1 MEIPKKWCIKLKDHY
16 DVINNWGKEYFTPI
30 TGWGNLARHNTY
42 LRCNFKTNDCTST
55 EDVTGYYE
63 ITFEEFEKYILNKQ
77 IDVPED
83 YTYLV
88 KFLKKLGIK

>member
-1 MEIPKKWCIKLKDHY
+1 MVPDRWCVKLNSRNRLIVLKFLKDNGYHY
-16 DVINNWGKEYFTPI
+16 SVEDEDEFFVHFPFIGNNGS
-30 TGWGNLARHNTY
+30 
-42 LRCNFKTNDCTST
+42 C
-55 EDVTGYYE
+55 YYSVQQSYTE

>member
-1 MEIPKKWCIKLKDHY
+1 MVPEKWCVKLDSSNKTSIIRFLRNNNYSFKLD
-16 DVINNWGKEYFTPI
+16 DVDEFFVHFPFIGNNGS
-30 TGWGNLARHNTY
+30 
-42 LRCNFKTNDCTST
+42 C
-55 EDVTGYYE
+55 YYSVQQSYTE